1 MGAETKIGLVGIGMM
16 GWPMGACLAKAGFTV
31 VAYDARPEQSAAFAK
46 EVGGETVSSLAELG
60 RTCSIVVTMLPTSKI
75 VSDVL
80 LGDGDAGGG
89 GIAEGMAKGGLV
101 IDMTSGVP
109 DVTISLEPALN
120 ARGIAIIDAP
130 VSGGVARARTGELAI
145 MAGGAEADIERAR
158 PVLEAMG
165 KVQRAG
171 SLGCG
176 QAMKALNN
184 LVSAGGFL
192 IGVEAML
199 VGKKFGLDPEVM
211 VDILNA
217 STGMNNSTQKKF
229 KQFVLSGAFNS
240 GFALDLMVKD
250 LSIALD
256 VAKARG
262 VPTPF
267 AALCREMWASADA
280 MLGKGADH
288 TALALLSER
297 LANLSLREDEGIRN

>member
-31 VAYDARPEQSAAFAK
+31 VVYDSRPEQSAKFAA
-46 EVGGETVSSLAELG
+46 EVGGETAASLAELG
-60 RTCSIVVTMLPTSKI
+60 RACSIVVTMLPTSKI

-80 LGDGDAGGG
+80 LGEDGVA
-89 GIAEGMAKGGLV
+89 AGMAKGGLV

-120 ARGIAIIDAP
+120 ERGIAIIDAP

-145 MAGGAEADIERAR
+145 MAGGTEADIERAR

-171 SLGCG
+171 TLGCG

-192 IGVEAML
+192 IGIEAML

-256 VAKARG
+256 VAKARA

-267 AALCREMWASADA
+267 AALCRELWASADA

-297 LANLSLREDEGIRN
+297 LANLSLREDEGARN